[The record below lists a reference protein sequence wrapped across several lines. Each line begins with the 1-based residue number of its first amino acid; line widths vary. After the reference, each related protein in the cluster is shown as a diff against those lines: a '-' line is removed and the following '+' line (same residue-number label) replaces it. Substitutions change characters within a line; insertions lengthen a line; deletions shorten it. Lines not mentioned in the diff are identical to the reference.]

1 MRLLSFRIEERS
13 SFGALI
19 EGKIVDLGRH
29 MPDHPSLRGLLEANA
44 LVRALDT
51 AAEVSAEYRLDE
63 VTLLPPVPNPG
74 LLLCTFDDLVSEPVL
89 IDPKFLRGDSRP
101 LPIPTGAANPLAAG
115 MGMVISRSGQPDEA
129 GRPSVRIAGVTHMA
143 YLSPGSLSMGPWL
156 VTPDEFGSV
165 DGIAIKVTVGEQSIA
180 LSLPISTDIVE
191 RLSARYE
198 LATGDTIGVLHYLP
212 DLPLYSGVT
221 IEVSSTEIGTLK
233 NPVRHDEA
241 PRDAP
246 Q

>member
-19 EGKIVDLGRH
+19 EGRIVDLGKH
-29 MPDHPSLRGLLEANA
+29 LPDHPSLRALLEANA

-51 AAEVSAEYRLDE
+51 AAEVSAEHRLDE
-63 VTLLPPVPNPG
+63 VALLPPVPNPG

-89 IDPKFLRGDSRP
+89 IDPKFLRGDSRQ
-101 LPIPTGAANPLAAG
+101 LPIPIGAANPLAAG
-115 MGMVISRSGQPDEA
+115 MAMVLSSSGQPDES

-156 VTPDEFGSV
+156 VTPDEFDSV
-165 DGIAIKVTVGEQSIA
+165 DDIEITVTVGESSME
-180 LSLPISTDIVE
+180 LSLPSCTQIVE
-191 RLSARYE
+191 RLYASYE

-212 DLPLYSGVT
+212 DLPLYSGVA
-221 IEVSSTEIGTLK
+221 IEVSSPEIGSL
-233 NPVRHDEA
+233 NNVVLHDA
-241 PRDAP
+241 AQP
-246 Q
+246 